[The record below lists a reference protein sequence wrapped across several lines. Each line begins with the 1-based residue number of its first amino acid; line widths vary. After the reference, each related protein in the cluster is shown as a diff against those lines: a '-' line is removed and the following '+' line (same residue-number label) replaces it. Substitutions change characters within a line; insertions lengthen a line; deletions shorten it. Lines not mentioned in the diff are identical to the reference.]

1 MATDPSR
8 SLNHKVRLLSSASP
22 EVFQVLLGE
31 LKKWRKAE
39 GKRGWGK
46 QEAEVL
52 RLIQIVTL
60 DLYSAWI
67 ASPRLRVGYSRNAQ
81 EFLRGGRYWD
91 NKTGKKIFSQ
101 TIFLDVINGLSATG
115 YAEDYRAKQS
125 TIGTS
130 SRVRGTQTLIDLMTA
145 HGISWAAIDRSPDY
159 ADLITLTS
167 SKDAQSKKELIEFDD
182 DADELIPT
190 MRKSLSKINE
200 RLRETQ
206 INLNVSDEELID
218 INRRLSALE
227 LRYIFLDLDRLGADE
242 GSKDISIK

>member
-1 MATDPSR
+1 MANDPSR
-8 SLNHKVRLLSSASP
+8 SLNHKVRPLPSASP
-22 EVFQVLLGE
+22 EVFHVLLGE

-91 NKTGKKIFSQ
+91 NKTGQKIFSQ
-101 TIFLDVINGLSATG
+101 TIFLDVINGLSANG

-125 TIGTS
+125 TIGIS
-130 SRVRGTQTLIDLMTA
+130 SRVRGTQSLIDLMTA

-190 MRKSLSKINE
+190 MRKFIDYPVFTIDGRYTITVSLCVV
-200 RLRETQ
+200 L
-206 INLNVSDEELID
+206 
-218 INRRLSALE
+218 
-227 LRYIFLDLDRLGADE
+227 
-242 GSKDISIK
+242 